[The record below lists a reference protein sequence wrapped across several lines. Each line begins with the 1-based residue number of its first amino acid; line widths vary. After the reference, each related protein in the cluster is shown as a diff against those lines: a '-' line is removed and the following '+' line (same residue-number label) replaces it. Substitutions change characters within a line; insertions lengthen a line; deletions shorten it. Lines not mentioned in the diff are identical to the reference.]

1 MSVSA
6 RIGTMAE
13 YFVKAMLV
21 MLDVDAV
28 FLSWEHSQAT
38 IDAVLLMNAH
48 KRLKV
53 GVQKM
58 FYFRPDNA
66 YVVNVNT
73 PRVEEID
80 VWIYVLPEEGQFF
93 VMPRHVARMYKR
105 PIWAPRHRNR
115 PDLAVLEVYRNRWE
129 TIFDM
134 ADLRPTARQA
144 EQIRYAKHLSDFR
157 FRRPLDRA
165 PRHDAAAL
173 LELPLNDGVPF

>member
-93 VMPRHVARMYKR
+93 VLPRHVARMYKR

-134 ADLRPTARQA
+134 ANLRPSAQQA
-144 EQIRYAKHLSDFR
+144 EQIRYAKRLADFR

-173 LELPLNDGVPF
+173 LQLDLDDVLPF